1 MFQFNRFPVKDDDG
15 NVDEAAYNSLK
26 DILTCPAADALEMS
40 SFTQGMFNYYFSV
53 VNKEQPSYI
62 MMNSVTTI
70 RSLTSNKLFKQMSY
84 NITAKLFDGT
94 FIDSD
99 YFDKEYSP
107 NNPRLA
113 AAVQGFIE
121 KFQAK
126 ERRQAEFEAREAK
139 RERHTREDNEAANY
153 AAKQIKIEYKAAKDA
168 MWKAVGE
175 SYRQKVQTGKKNF
188 TAMEVRYA

>member
-26 DILTCPAADALEMS
+26 DILICPAADALEMS
-40 SFTQGMFNYYFSV
+40 SFTQGTFNYYFSV

-99 YFDKEYSP
+99 YFDKYILSKQSSSCGCSTRLHREVSGEGEASGRVRGARGKTRAAYS
-107 NNPRLA
+107 RG
-113 AAVQGFIE
+113 Q
-121 KFQAK
+121 
-126 ERRQAEFEAREAK
+126 
-139 RERHTREDNEAANY
+139 
-153 AAKQIKIEYKAAKDA
+153 
-168 MWKAVGE
+168 
-175 SYRQKVQTGKKNF
+175 
-188 TAMEVRYA
+188 